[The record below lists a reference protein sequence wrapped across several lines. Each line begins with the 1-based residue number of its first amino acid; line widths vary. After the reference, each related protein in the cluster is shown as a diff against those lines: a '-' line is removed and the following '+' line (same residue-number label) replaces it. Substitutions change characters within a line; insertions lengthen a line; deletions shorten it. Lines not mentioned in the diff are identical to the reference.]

1 MKFNTGDRVVITKN
15 HYKLQNVLGM
25 HGKVVKGYI
34 ENIAVAIDGIENKA
48 SRLGLFYFKESQLT
62 LETEEVNEMTVL
74 KDAKCI
80 VEATY
85 IEGNAATSLFACY
98 EDNIAEGDYV
108 VVKSANHGFGIAKVD
123 QVLSYDDCPTAKIC
137 REVVCK
143 ADFSAYEKRV
153 ENREKRAK
161 LRKEMDE
168 RFKELEHLF
177 AYEALAK
184 EDSKMAELLKEYK
197 EISNGN

>member
-34 ENIAVAIDGIENKA
+34 GNIAVAIDGIENKA
-48 SRLGLFYFKESQLT
+48 SRLGLFYFKESQLV

-74 KDAKCI
+74 KDANWV

-85 IEGNAATSLFACY
+85 IEGSKSTNLFACY
-98 EDNIAEGDYV
+98 EDSIKLDDYI
-108 VVKSANHGFGIAKVD
+108 VVKSANHGLGIAKVD
-123 QVLSYDDCPTAKIC
+123 AILNYDDCPTAKIC

-168 RFKELEHLF
+168 RFKELENLF

>member
-1 MKFNTGDRVVITKN
+1 
-15 HYKLQNVLGM
+15 M
-25 HGKVVKGYI
+25 HGKVVKSYI
-34 ENIAVAIDGIENKA
+34 ENRAVAIDGVENKA
-48 SRLGLFYFKESQLT
+48 SRLGLFYFKENQLT
-62 LETEEVNEMTVL
+62 LETEEVNEMTIL

-85 IEGNAATSLFACY
+85 IDGNATSLFACY
-98 EDNIAEGDYV
+98 ADNIVEGDYIV
-108 VVKSANHGFGIAKVD
+108 AKLAKSTNHDFGIAKVD
-123 QVLSYDDCPTAKIC
+123 KVLSYDDCPTAKIC

-168 RFKELEHLF
+168 RFKELEHLV